1 MNFSSFDE
9 FLDATANDD
18 REFLSEDEIYK
29 FSETACA
36 FANSSGGWII
46 LGVVHEFDDELN
58 ITGLSNSNL
67 NINSLIPREIFFD
80 SKVLDKILIVR
91 IAPLNHR
98 LKPLF
103 INGKFYRR
111 VEGVNLISSR
121 RSAAIV
127 AQDAQNFSDEP
138 AINFYLNPE
147 SLEDFYNTVINLH
160 AEYKNFSPEEFL
172 CRSFIFSGKFLTF
185 AGALMFGNIIK
196 VRAVLDSPTE
206 HAELESRNLW
216 DAYKNILPRLVK
228 KLSPG
233 CSQAFQEIFINALL
247 HSDYNAGNQIDVLIT
262 NPPKVLITNPG
273 TIRSSTRNYRLK
285 KIFSL
290 AGIFQEGRTLDDVR
304 KFMPTFRLEEDILNF
319 RVKALLRL
327 EGFSEL
333 NTPTIL

>member
-36 FANSSGGWII
+36 LANSSGGWII
-46 LGVVHEFDDELN
+46 LGVVREFDDALN
-58 ITGLSNSNL
+58 VTGLSNSNL
-67 NINSLIPREIFFD
+67 NINSLIPREIFFETQ
-80 SKVLDKILIVR
+80 VLDKILIVH

-103 INGKFYRR
+103 VNGKFYRR

-138 AINFYLNPE
+138 AIKFYLNPE

-160 AEYKNFSPEEFL
+160 AECKNFSTEEFL

-196 VRAVLDSPTE
+196 VHAVLDSPTE
-206 HAELESRNLW
+206 HAELEARNLW

-247 HSDYNAGNQIDVLIT
+247 HSDYHAGNQIDVLIT

-273 TIRSSTRNYRLK
+273 TIRPSTRNHRLK

-290 AGIFQEGRTLDDVR
+290 SGIFRESRTLDDVR

-327 EGFSEL
+327 EGFSDL

>member
-36 FANSSGGWII
+36 LANSSGGWII
-46 LGVVHEFDDELN
+46 LGVVREFDDALN
-58 ITGLSNSNL
+58 VTGLSNSNL
-67 NINSLIPREIFFD
+67 NINSLIPREIFFETQ
-80 SKVLDKILIVR
+80 VLDKILIVH

-103 INGKFYRR
+103 VNGKFYRR

-138 AINFYLNPE
+138 AIKFYLNPE

-160 AEYKNFSPEEFL
+160 AECKNFSTEEFL

-196 VRAVLDSPTE
+196 VHAVLDSPTE
-206 HAELESRNLW
+206 HAELEARNLW

-247 HSDYNAGNQIDVLIT
+247 HSDYHAGNQIDVLIT

-273 TIRSSTRNYRLK
+273 TICSDTRNHRLK

-290 AGIFQEGRTLDDVR
+290 SGIFREGRTLDAVR

-327 EGFSEL
+327 EGFSDL